1 MKLVLATRAAC
12 RAGCD
17 RQACQ
22 PASCRAACACRAA
35 FACRACQVVVD
46 LVVLGGRLVVLKLE
60 APSSSNPLE
69 VQH

>member
-1 MKLVLATRAAC
+1 MKLGLATRAAC
-12 RAGCD
+12 RTGCD
-17 RQACQ
+17 RRACQ
-22 PASCRAACACRAA
+22 PASCRAAC
-35 FACRACQVVVD
+35 ACRACQVVVD

>member
-1 MKLVLATRAAC
+1 MKLVLATRAGC

-22 PASCRAACACRAA
+22 PASCRAACACT
-35 FACRACQVVVD
+35 ACQVVVD

>member
-1 MKLVLATRAAC
+1 MKLGLATRAAC

-17 RQACQ
+17 CRACQ
-22 PASCRAACACRAA
+22 PASCRAAC
-35 FACRACQVVVD
+35 ACRACQVVVD